1 MLTAT
6 LSPKYQIAIPKEVR
20 KQLNLKAGIKVHV
33 IPYNNRIEFIP
44 IRPMRSMKGFIKK
57 KFDTTMVR
65 EEDRF

>member
-33 IPYNNRIEFIP
+33 VPYNNRIEFIP
-44 IRPMRSMKGFIKK
+44 IRPMRSMRGFIKK
-57 KFDTTMVR
+57 KFDTTIVR
-65 EEDRF
+65 EEDRL

>member
-20 KQLNLKAGIKVHV
+20 EQLNLKAGIKVHV

-44 IRPMRSMKGFIKK
+44 IRSMRSMRGFIKK
-57 KFDTTMVR
+57 KFDTTIVR